1 MYNKNGILNLTLN
14 NLLKM
19 KQGQIGA
26 NRLPLVILTP
36 SLVKGQVYKCKIQQS

>member
-1 MYNKNGILNLTLN
+1 MFTKNGILNLTLN

-26 NRLPLVILTP
+26 NRLPLITLTP
-36 SLVKGQVYKCKIQQS
+36 SPVKGQVYKCKIPQS